1 MEQKK
6 ITFNRDLNKA
16 MKYASQKALVENSD
30 FITPEHL
37 LYGMMTLPQMQD
49 LMWSCNEAFD
59 LDNFLDELDE
69 HIEESTKDD
78 SQGAKPNDICE
89 PSFQLQQVFTDAVRQ
104 AIMAERKAIDM
115 PMAINAILCLENS
128 WAAYLLRKHANV
140 EDFEIMT
147 ATEIHF
153 HERSTG
159 VEEDDDQYS
168 NGEGD
173 NPFGLFDED
182 DEDLLF
188 GDEDDFSSPSHKN
201 DKWKKYVTC
210 INEHLA
216 EKNPLIGRERELDRT
231 IQVLCRKDKNNPLH
245 IGEPGVG
252 KTALVYGV
260 ARRIEEGKVPDRLKG
275 CNIYQLDMGTL
286 LAGTRFRG
294 DMEQRLK
301 QIMEGVTSESH
312 CIIYLDEIHNI
323 VGAGKGAEGGSDVS
337 DLLKPYLD
345 DDRIRVIGAT
355 TYTEYNK
362 NFTRSVGMIRRFQTI
377 DVEEPSIDEAIHIL
391 KSLKPIYE
399 KYHHVKYDAAAI
411 EYAVTSSAKFITDRF
426 LPDKAIDI
434 IDEAGAQAE
443 MEGKKYKKIGKK
455 QIAEVLAKVAKI
467 DALAIKQDDNKN
479 LASLESRMKSVIYGQ
494 DRAIQTVVEAVQ
506 LSKAGLTDENKPLA
520 SLLFVGPTG
529 VGKTEVAKM
538 LAQELG
544 VKLVR
549 FDMSEYVEKH
559 TVAKLIGAPA
569 GYVGYDDGGLLTD
582 AVRKSPDC
590 VLLLDEIEKA
600 HSDIFNILLQVMDYG
615 VLTDSKGR
623 KAHFKNV
630 ILIMTSNAGAQYAS
644 QASLGFASTASA
656 GSAMLKQV
664 KHTFKPEFIN
674 RLNEIVVFN
683 DMDEQMAKLI
693 LGKKL
698 RELNAKLAAK
708 SVSITLTDEAH
719 QHLLKSGY
727 SKEYGAREMD
737 RVIQQQLKTM
747 LMREIL
753 FGKLKKGG
761 EATVDL
767 QNGTLT
773 IKQS

>member
-16 MKYASQKALVENSD
+16 MKFASQKALVENSD

-59 LDNFLDELDE
+59 LDDFLDELDE

-173 NPFGLFDED
+173 NPFGLFDDD

-188 GDEDDFSSPSHKN
+188 GDEDDYSSPSHKN

-301 QIMEGVTSESH
+301 QIMEGVTSEAH

-479 LASLESRMKSVIYGQ
+479 LASLESRMKDVIYGQ

-644 QASLGFASTASA
+644 QASVGFASTATA

-767 QNGTLT
+767 QNGILT

>member
-16 MKYASQKALVENSD
+16 MKFASQKALVENSD

-173 NPFGLFDED
+173 NPFGLFDDD

-188 GDEDDFSSPSHKN
+188 GDEDDFSSPSRKN

-301 QIMEGVTSESH
+301 QIMEGVTSEAH

-479 LASLESRMKSVIYGQ
+479 LASLESRMKDVIYGQ

-644 QASLGFASTASA
+644 QASMGFASTATA

-761 EATVDL
+761 EAIVDL
-767 QNGTLT
+767 QNGILT

>member
-16 MKYASQKALVENSD
+16 MKFASQKALVENSD

-159 VEEDDDQYS
+159 VEEDDNQYS

-173 NPFGLFDED
+173 NPFGLFDDD

-201 DKWKKYVTC
+201 DRWKKYVTC

-301 QIMEGVTSESH
+301 QIMEGVTSEAH

-479 LASLESRMKSVIYGQ
+479 LASLESRMKDVIYGQ

-644 QASLGFASTASA
+644 QATVGFASTATA

-767 QNGTLT
+767 QNGILT

>member
-16 MKYASQKALVENSD
+16 MKFASQKALVENSD

-59 LDNFLDELDE
+59 LDDFLDELDE

-147 ATEIHF
+147 GTEIHF

-159 VEEDDDQYS
+159 VEEDDQYS

-173 NPFGLFDED
+173 NPFGLFDDD

-275 CNIYQLDMGTL
+275 CKIYQLDMGTL

-301 QIMEGVTSESH
+301 QIMEGVTSEAH

-479 LASLESRMKSVIYGQ
+479 LASLESRMKDVIYGQ

-644 QASLGFASTASA
+644 QASMGFATTATA

>member
-59 LDNFLDELDE
+59 LDEFLDELDE

-147 ATEIHF
+147 GTEIHF
-153 HERSTG
+153 HEHSTG
-159 VEEDDDQYS
+159 VEEEDDQYS
-168 NGEGD
+168 SGEGD
-173 NPFGLFDED
+173 NPFGLFDDD

-301 QIMEGVTSESH
+301 QIMEGVTSEAH

-479 LASLESRMKSVIYGQ
+479 LASLESRMKDVIYGQ

-644 QASLGFASTASA
+644 QASVGFASTASA

-719 QHLLKSGY
+719 QHLLKNGY

-767 QNGTLT
+767 QNDTLT

>member
-16 MKYASQKALVENSD
+16 MKFASQKALVENSD

-59 LDNFLDELDE
+59 LDEFLDELDE

-173 NPFGLFDED
+173 NPFGLFDDD

-188 GDEDDFSSPSHKN
+188 GDEDDYSIPSRKN

-216 EKNPLIGRERELDRT
+216 EKNPLIGREHELDRT

-275 CNIYQLDMGTL
+275 CKIYQLDMGTL

-301 QIMEGVTSESH
+301 QIMEGVTSEAH

-399 KYHHVKYDAAAI
+399 KYHHVKYDDAAI

-479 LASLESRMKSVIYGQ
+479 LASLESRMKDVIYGQ

-644 QASLGFASTASA
+644 QASVGFASTATA

-773 IKQS
+773 IK

>member
-16 MKYASQKALVENSD
+16 MKFASQKALVENSD

-59 LDNFLDELDE
+59 LDDFLDELDE

-153 HERSTG
+153 HECSTG

-173 NPFGLFDED
+173 NPFGLFDDD

-216 EKNPLIGRERELDRT
+216 EKNPLIGREKELDRT

-301 QIMEGVTSESH
+301 QIMEGVTSEAH

-479 LASLESRMKSVIYGQ
+479 LASLESRMKDVIYGQ

-644 QASLGFASTASA
+644 QASVGFASTASA

-708 SVSITLTDEAH
+708 SVSIALTDEAH

-767 QNGTLT
+767 QNGILT

>member
-16 MKYASQKALVENSD
+16 MKFASQKALVENSD

-59 LDNFLDELDE
+59 LDDFLDELDE

-147 ATEIHF
+147 GTEIHF
-153 HERSTG
+153 HEHSTG

-173 NPFGLFDED
+173 NPFGLFDDD

-275 CNIYQLDMGTL
+275 CKIYQLDMGTL

-301 QIMEGVTSESH
+301 QIMEGVTSEAH

-399 KYHHVKYDAAAI
+399 KYHHVKYDDAAI

-479 LASLESRMKSVIYGQ
+479 LASLESRMKDVIYGQ

-644 QASLGFASTASA
+644 QASVGFASTATAS
-656 GSAMLKQV
+656 SAMLKQV

-698 RELNAKLAAK
+698 RELNAKLAVK

-767 QNGTLT
+767 QNGILT

>member
-16 MKYASQKALVENSD
+16 MKFASQKALVENSD

-49 LMWSCNEAFD
+49 LMWSCNEAFG
-59 LDNFLDELDE
+59 LDDFLDELDE

-153 HERSTG
+153 HEHSTG

-173 NPFGLFDED
+173 NPFGLFDDD
-182 DEDLLF
+182 DEDLPF

-301 QIMEGVTSESH
+301 QIMEGVTSEAH

-479 LASLESRMKSVIYGQ
+479 LASLESRMKDVIYGQ

-708 SVSITLTDEAH
+708 SVSITLTNEAH

-767 QNGTLT
+767 QNDTLT

>member
-173 NPFGLFDED
+173 NPFGLFDDD

-301 QIMEGVTSESH
+301 QIMEGVTSEAH

-399 KYHHVKYDAAAI
+399 KYHHVKYDDAAI

-479 LASLESRMKSVIYGQ
+479 LASLESRMKDVIYGQ

-644 QASLGFASTASA
+644 QASMGFASTATA

>member
-16 MKYASQKALVENSD
+16 MKFASQKALVENSD

-173 NPFGLFDED
+173 NPFGLFDDD

-301 QIMEGVTSESH
+301 QIMEGVTSEAH

-479 LASLESRMKSVIYGQ
+479 LASLESRMKDVIYGQ

-644 QASLGFASTASA
+644 QASVGFASTASA
-656 GSAMLKQV
+656 GSAMLKHV

-767 QNGTLT
+767 QNGILT